1 MELTRRALSPADVPA
16 LTALMAAVEA
26 VDRTGEHHSADDV
39 ADLLTDPELDLADG
53 TVGVWDGDLLVA
65 FGIVRTRRAATV
77 EHRVWLRG
85 AVHPRHRRAGMGTAL
100 LDRLVRSA
108 ALLHGRLHGDMP
120 LVLDVTA
127 AEHREDAIALVR
139 RAGFTPQRWF
149 FDMRTGLPH
158 PPAPVAEPDGYR
170 FVPYS
175 RDRDEEVRLV
185 RNAAFADHWG
195 TADATPVGWAQHYT
209 GGASFEP
216 DLSPLA
222 LDAAGAVVGFVLSRH
237 FEADTIARGVRELWI
252 ADVGTLRAHRG
263 RGVASALLNR
273 AMTDAFA
280 RGFRSAGLGVD
291 ATNPTGALG
300 VYERA
305 GFTVDTRWVTHS
317 LPVR

>member
-1 MELTRRALSPADVPA
+1 VELTWRPLSPADVPA
-16 LTALMAAVEA
+16 LTELMAAVEA

-39 ADLLTDPELDLADG
+39 ADLLTDPELDLVDG

-65 FGIVRTRRAATV
+65 HGIVRTRRAATA

-85 AVHPRHRRAGMGTAL
+85 SVRPRHRGAGVGAAL

-108 ALLHGRLHGDMP
+108 ALLHGRLHGDLP

-127 AEHREDAIALVR
+127 AESTEATIALVR
-139 RAGFTPQRWF
+139 RAGFAPRRWF
-149 FDMRTGLPH
+149 FDMRADLSR
-158 PPAPVAEPDGYR
+158 PPAPVAEPDGLR
-170 FVPYS
+170 LVPYS

-195 TADATPVGWAQHYT
+195 TADATPEGWAQHYT
-209 GGASFEP
+209 GGTSFEP
-216 DLSPLA
+216 DLSLLA
-222 LDAAGAVVGFVLSRH
+222 VDAANAVVGFVLSRH
-237 FEADTIARGVRELWI
+237 YEADTAARGVRELWI
-252 ADVGTLRAHRG
+252 ADLGTLREHRG

-273 AMTDAFA
+273 AMTGGFA
-280 RGFRSAGLGVD
+280 AGFRSAGLSVD
-291 ATNPTGALG
+291 AANPTGALG